1 MSNVSRSNL
10 IESLSIDSPVLAADR
25 MAESTA
31 PLRRGAIDS
40 DWLKFWLGV
49 AIFCGILVLLAAL
62 AVALG
67 PGAPGDAVAFAS
79 R

>member
-1 MSNVSRSNL
+1 MSNVSRSTL

-25 MAESTA
+25 MESAA
-31 PLRRGAIDS
+31 PSHGGAVDS

-49 AIFCGILVLLAAL
+49 AIFCGILAILAVL

-67 PGAPGDAVAFAS
+67 PGAPGDAVTFAS